1 MGLLSGQG
9 SGAYKSVERTNFIA
23 TAGQT
28 TFTVQQGYPVGDI
41 DVHLNGVR
49 LLEGDD
55 FYATNGSTIVLSSGA
70 AANDLLQVVS
80 YNQFSA
86 ANTYTKAEA
95 DNRYMVATGQT
106 PMTSYL
112 RTPNY
117 GVSSWS
123 DSATASLEASVGGGE
138 NGVGIK
144 AFGRSVGTTGGDIL
158 YTTDTRGAGGRHRF
172 GYWNGSVFTETAKID
187 ALGRLQIPQ
196 QPSFSAYCM
205 INETTTANTAA
216 PFTATRFNNGGH
228 FNTSTRRFTAPVS
241 GRYMMSHYCNI
252 NGVSS
257 GTGIAVGFFV
267 NGTRASGW
275 AYTTSNGTWFL
286 ISNCAVLNLNA
297 GDYVFVGANSSCHW
311 DYGSDAWGQFDGYLL
326 G

>member
-55 FYATNGSTIVLSSGA
+55 FYATNGSTIVLA
-70 AANDLLQVVS
+70 AAATANDLLQVVS
-80 YNQFSA
+80 YNQFYA

-106 PMTSYL
+106 AMSSYL

-123 DSATASLEASVGGGE
+123 DSATAALEASVGSGTQ
-138 NGVGIK
+138 GVSVK
-144 AFGRSVGTTGGDIL
+144 VHGRTVGTFGGDIH
-158 YTTDTRGAGGRHRF
+158 YVTDTRGAGGAHKF
-172 GYWNGSVFTETAKID
+172 YGWNG
-187 ALGRLQIPQ
+187 
-196 QPSFSAYCM
+196 
-205 INETTTANTAA
+205 TTATNYMNIDSFGRVTKPNQPRFFARSA
-216 PFTATRFNNGGH
+216 FASNAGPSGVYVFATVDTNVGGGYNSTNG
-228 FNTSTRRFTAPVS
+228 RFTAPVAGTYHIFACALS
-241 GRYMMSHYCNI
+241 RSSTALNSHLRL
-252 NGVSS
+252 
-257 GTGIAVGFFV
+257 
-267 NGTRASGW
+267 NGTPIIYSEDSRTGG
-275 AYTTSNGTWFL
+275 YGDVHPKL
-286 ISNCAVLNLNA
+286 VINLNV
-297 GDYVFVGANSSCHW
+297 GDYVEFSTGNATYGGAY
-311 DYGSDAWGQFDGYLL
+311 DYFGGWLIA
-326 G
+326 